1 MPAPDRAS
9 VKPTSPP
16 PGVPKELR
24 AGWRRFTVVCATLL
38 IAALLVAAGGAL
50 FIAGGFYDISV
61 TAQHTQPVYALLE
74 KTMERSVKRRAR
86 EHPSPP
92 LGAEPQVRR
101 GAACYRD
108 KCLQCHGGP
117 GVAQGE
123 IGLSMQP
130 LPGPLVDAAVR
141 WSASELYWITREG
154 IKMSGMPAWRYRLSN
169 DDLWAVVAFLQRL
182 PQLDP
187 QQFEAALAS
196 SEASC
201 LTAPV
206 DELSAARTPPDAAR
220 GKLALHQHACT
231 ACHVIPGLAGARV
244 HVGPPLEGLA
254 RRQLIAGAVPNTPE
268 QLVRWI
274 RDPHA
279 IDPRTAMPV
288 LGVSESSA
296 RDMVAYLAT
305 LR

>member
-1 MPAPDRAS
+1 MPAPDSPS
-9 VKPTSPP
+9 VKPTNPP

-24 AGWRRFTVVCATLL
+24 VGWRRFTLVVTT
-38 IAALLVAAGGAL
+38 LLVAMLLAASGGAL

-61 TAQHTQPVYALLE
+61 TAQHTQPVYSLLE
-74 KTMERSVKRRAR
+74 TTMAHSVKRRAR
-86 EHPSPP
+86 ELSPPPP
-92 LGAEPQVRR
+92 LGAEPQVQR
-101 GAACYRD
+101 GAICYRD
-108 KCLQCHGGP
+108 KCQQCHGGP

-130 LPGPLVDAAVR
+130 LPGPLVDAAAR
-141 WSASELYWITREG
+141 WDARELYWITREG

-182 PQLDP
+182 PQLNP
-187 QQFEAALAS
+187 QQFQAVLAASA
-196 SEASC
+196 ASC
-201 LTAPV
+201 AATPV
-206 DELSAARTPPDAAR
+206 DELNAAPDAER

-231 ACHVIPGLAGARV
+231 ACHIIPGLAGARV

-279 IDPRTAMPV
+279 IDPHTAMPA

-296 RDMVAYLAT
+296 RDMAAYLAT